1 MKKVSVLITI
11 LLIVTMG
18 GVYATWSYAE
28 ANAAESHQHMSIN
41 LESATTNLAEGVIHN
56 VINSM
61 NVLIDDADDDYTAE
75 ITVTGKMGFVFV
87 PNAGASDDVVA
98 DGIAMQWQL
107 EQTDPG
113 VQHGGVNIFT
123 ITQNDPEAL
132 TSTKITNA
140 NAATAFDVDLS
151 TYIGGFYVEVDATAV
166 SEVLSI
172 DLELPTY
179 EDYTT
184 FKGELATT
192 AGKLG
197 ITISKVTG

>member
-1 MKKVSVLITI
+1 MKKLSVLITI

-87 PNAGASDDVVA
+87 PNAGASDDVVEN
-98 DGIAMQWQL
+98 GIAMQWQL
-107 EQTDPG
+107 EQTNPG
-113 VQHGGVNIFT
+113 VQHGGDNIFT
-123 ITQNDPEAL
+123 ISQANPTTLN
-132 TSTKITNA
+132 STKITDGNK
-140 NAATAFDVDLS
+140 TDFGVDLS

-166 SEVLSI
+166 SAVLSI
-172 DLELPTY
+172 ELELPTY

-197 ITISKVTG
+197 ITISKVAE

>member
-1 MKKVSVLITI
+1 MKKLSVLITI

-41 LESATTNLAEGVIHN
+41 LESATTTQAEGVIHS
-56 VINSM
+56 VINTM
-61 NVLIDDADDDYTAE
+61 NVLIDDTDDDYTAE

-87 PNAGASDDVVA
+87 PNAGASDDVVEN
-98 DGIAMQWQL
+98 GIAMQWQL
-107 EQTDPG
+107 EQTNPG
-113 VQHGGVNIFT
+113 VQHGGDNIFT
-123 ITQNDPEAL
+123 ISQANPTTLN
-132 TSTKITNA
+132 STKITDGNK
-140 NAATAFDVDLS
+140 TDFGVDLS

-166 SEVLSI
+166 SAVLSI
-172 DLELPTY
+172 ELELPTY

-197 ITISKVTG
+197 ITISKVAE

>member
-41 LESATTNLAEGVIHN
+41 LESASTNLAEGVIHN

-61 NVLIDDADDDYTAE
+61 NVLIDDADNNYTAE
-75 ITVTGKMGFVFV
+75 ITVTGKMGFVFF
-87 PNAGASDDVVA
+87 PNPGASDDVVEE
-98 DGIAMQWQL
+98 GITMQWQL

-123 ITQNDPEAL
+123 INQAIPTAL
-132 TSTKITNA
+132 NSKKITDE
-140 NAATAFDVDLS
+140 NAATDFDVDLS
-151 TYIGGFYVEVDATAV
+151 IYIGGFYVEVTATEV

>member
-41 LESATTNLAEGVIHN
+41 LESATTTQAEGVIHS
-56 VINSM
+56 VINTM
-61 NVLIDDADDDYTAE
+61 NVLIDDTDDDYTAE

-87 PNAGASDDVVA
+87 PNAGASDDVVEN
-98 DGIAMQWQL
+98 GIAMQWQL
-107 EQTDPG
+107 EQTNPG
-113 VQHGGVNIFT
+113 VQHGGDNIFT
-123 ITQNDPEAL
+123 ISQANPTTLN
-132 TSTKITNA
+132 STKITDGNK
-140 NAATAFDVDLS
+140 TDFGVDLS

-166 SEVLSI
+166 SAVLSI
-172 DLELPTY
+172 ELELPTY

-197 ITISKVTG
+197 ITISKVAE

>member
-41 LESATTNLAEGVIHN
+41 LESATTTQAEGVIHS
-56 VINSM
+56 VINTM
-61 NVLIDDADDDYTAE
+61 NVLIDDTDDDYTAE

-87 PNAGASDDVVA
+87 PNAGASDDVVEN
-98 DGIAMQWQL
+98 GIAMQWQL
-107 EQTDPG
+107 EQTNPG
-113 VQHGGVNIFT
+113 VQHGGDNIFT
-123 ITQNDPEAL
+123 ISQANPTTLN
-132 TSTKITNA
+132 STKITDGNK
-140 NAATAFDVDLS
+140 TDFGVDLS

-166 SEVLSI
+166 SAVLSI
-172 DLELPTY
+172 ELELPTY